1 MNHDHSSTV
10 PAEDLRLGDVVPS
23 LEALVELRWFF
34 NEAESEMDTPSSFG
48 ALDGG
53 CSPTSAEAV
62 ERRAEAVHA
71 AGKISRWLKAIPV
84 GHALMLEGVFTER
97 EWPSPVARTLG
108 ELAGAVEASPT
119 VRALHLRARVTA
131 KTCTTSVAAW
141 LGEVIERGGAEAV
154 ADWRREAEVVCGLAV
169 RAYERARGRG
179 PCVVPWEDG

>member
-10 PAEDLRLGDVVPS
+10 PAEGLRLGDVVPS

-97 EWPSPVARTLG
+97 EWPSPVARALG

-141 LGEVIERGGAEAV
+141 LGEVIEQGGADAV
-154 ADWRREAEVVCGLAV
+154 ANWRREAEVACGAAV
-169 RAYERARGRG
+169 RAYDNARGARA
-179 PCVVPWEDG
+179 CVVPGEDG